1 MATHLFSDGSVLDT
15 DNTNLTLP
23 DHGVLPG
30 IDSQLQ
36 DNGDVLY
43 AEGVILVGDYSKIIF
58 PDGHEAT
65 NTGEDGGTVAVGGGA
80 AGKKDSTMMIVAALG
95 LLWFLFGRRR

>member
-23 DHGVLPG
+23 DHSVLPG

-36 DNGDVLY
+36 DSGDVLY

-65 NTGEDGGTVAVGGGA
+65 NTGEDGGAVAAHGGGA
-80 AGKKDSTMMIVAALG
+80 KKDSTMMIVAALG